1 MSSSPSPRPAGSGPQ
16 KVSATR
22 QIPKSLVKQPPLKAS
37 RVIVAGIVFCFVIA
51 AVSAIAPLLFRVSHW
66 WLALS
71 VFMLGIAVSAV
82 MALRQP

>member
-1 MSSSPSPRPAGSGPQ
+1 MSSGSSPKPSGRQP

-22 QIPKSLVKQPPLKAS
+22 QIPKSMVKKQPLKAS
-37 RVIVAGIVFCFVIA
+37 RVIVAGIAFCFVVA
-51 AVSAIAPLLFRVSHW
+51 AVSAIAPLLFRISHW

-71 VFMLGIAVSAV
+71 LLMLGIAVSAV